1 MCIYYS
7 RRRKRDEL
15 FVSFPLSFL
24 SFSLSL
30 PSVSPVAPRRDVPA
44 ERTHFIA
51 KLRPSDPVKCFRFL
65 LGGNRKSRAVN
76 QQRIQRSSLKFSA
89 DNPLVSRVP
98 FPVAVPMPKNF
109 SSRCRI
115 DRRERI
121 KNVYSSHATEIVRPS
136 HSFVTRRTEDE
147 RFPPA
152 WIITKKSGFTLR

>member
-1 MCIYYS
+1 M
-7 RRRKRDEL
+7 
-15 FVSFPLSFL
+15 SFPLSFL
-24 SFSLSL
+24 SFSVSL

-44 ERTHFIA
+44 ERTHFIV
-51 KLRPSDPVKCFRFL
+51 KLRPSDLVKCFRFL

-89 DNPLVSRVP
+89 SNPLVSRVP
-98 FPVAVPMPKNF
+98 FPVTVPMPKNF
-109 SSRCRI
+109 PWYRI

-121 KNVYSSHATEIVRPS
+121 KNVYSSRATEIVRPS